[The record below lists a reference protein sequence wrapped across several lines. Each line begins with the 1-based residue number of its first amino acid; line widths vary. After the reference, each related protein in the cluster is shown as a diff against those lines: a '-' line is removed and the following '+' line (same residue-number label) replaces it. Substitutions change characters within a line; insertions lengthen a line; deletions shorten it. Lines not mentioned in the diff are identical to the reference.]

1 MNQVQCL
8 NAAGDF
14 EESLAAFCSKQN
26 KTKGKN
32 DNMFKF

>member
-1 MNQVQCL
+1 MNQVQRL

-26 KTKGKN
+26 KGKN